1 MRDFPHLEL
10 RRSDLRNQANS
21 LQRSI
26 GYGSDQPG
34 SNREE
39 MYLDLLFG
47 ELRELDFVLGFFG
60 RSYWAWWQWAL
71 LAVVGLLSLVAGVTA
86 LWTLIGG

>member
-1 MRDFPHLEL
+1 
-10 RRSDLRNQANS
+10 
-21 LQRSI
+21 
-26 GYGSDQPG
+26 
-34 SNREE
+34 